1 MIFIFMF
8 IFSKL
13 HTTSNNTWTSK
24 RQNQWW
30 SHQRRSRPIW
40 KLCPSYVLVFIYSK
54 ADFDLSF
61 LPPAISYHLCL
72 FHDPFRCSRL
82 GFTLISW
89 RKPQPLLLCTF
100 FLQSPFPFMSI
111 IVSFVVIYDYTCSL
125 KIIKSHIEI
134 TSYVLIWSSDIQFE

>member
-1 MIFIFMF
+1 MF

-40 KLCPSYVLVFIYSK
+40 KLCPSYVLVFIYSGV
-54 ADFDLSF
+54 DFDLSF
-61 LPPAISYHLCL
+61 MSPGINYHLCL
-72 FHDPFRCSRL
+72 FQYSFSVFQVRL
-82 GFTLISW
+82 YIDILEEALTAAFMY
-89 RKPQPLLLCTF
+89 F
-100 FLQSPFPFMSI
+100 FLQSSFPFVSI
-111 IVSFVVIYDYTCSL
+111 IVSFVVIYDYTCSS
-125 KIIKSHIEI
+125 KIINSHIEI